1 MSELLDTL
9 SPNLRQLSI
18 LIDGISVGCF
28 TSPETCQSDWIRLQ
42 KNALGTFY
50 QTFEWCQAWQ
60 KKIGVRSN
68 IQPVIIIGKSAEGE
82 ALFILP
88 LQIRKRFG
96 FAVLEWLTQPENN
109 YGQGLFCNSFDE
121 KDWQIWFDKNMVAVL
136 ARVPNYDL
144 ATLINMP
151 DRVLGRV
158 NPLAT
163 LNTFVSAD
171 QSFLTRL
178 QPNFEKLQEAKRT
191 SRSISKIRRRDERLA
206 ELGHLEVQISTRGQI
221 ALTSLKEALQ
231 HKEFQLAELGV
242 HQFATQDLN
251 TFFGDLVE
259 KADEPNA
266 ALHIFRLQQS
276 GKTISA
282 LVGASY
288 AGTFWLMILSMS
300 RDGPL
305 QFSPGDYILRRSMAW
320 ACENNLQYYDFGMG
334 QSQYKEI
341 WADEEVQLYNYFAA
355 KTLKGLPLAALF
367 MFYNVAKRL
376 IKKTPFLKSVFF
388 QLRKW
393 LRGKKAV

>member
-1 MSELLDTL
+1 M
-9 SPNLRQLSI
+9 
-18 LIDGISVGCF
+18 IDGISVGCF

>member
-9 SPNLRQLSI
+9 SPNLRPLSI

-158 NPLAT
+158 NPLST

-242 HQFATQDLN
+242 HQFATEDLN

>member
-1 MSELLDTL
+1 M
-9 SPNLRQLSI
+9 
-18 LIDGISVGCF
+18 IDGISVGCF

-158 NPLAT
+158 NPLST

>member
-9 SPNLRQLSI
+9 SPTLRPQSI

-121 KDWQIWFDKNMVAVL
+121 KDWQIWFDRNKVAVL

-144 ATLINMP
+144 AILINMP

-376 IKKTPFLKSVFF
+376 IKNTPFLKSVFF

>member
-1 MSELLDTL
+1 M
-9 SPNLRQLSI
+9 
-18 LIDGISVGCF
+18 IDGISVGCF
-28 TSPETCQSDWIRLQ
+28 TSLETCQSDWIRLQ

-60 KKIGVRSN
+60 KKIGVQSN
-68 IQPVIIIGKSAEGE
+68 IQPVIIVGKSAEGKT
-82 ALFILP
+82 LFLLP

>member
-1 MSELLDTL
+1 M
-9 SPNLRQLSI
+9 
-18 LIDGISVGCF
+18 IDGIAVSCF
-28 TSPETCQSDWIRLQ
+28 TSIEACQSDWVDLQ
-42 KNALGTFY
+42 KNALGTYY
-50 QTFEWCQAWQ
+50 QTFGWCQAWQ
-60 KKIGVRSN
+60 KEIGVRSN
-68 IQPVIIIGKSAEGE
+68 IQPAIIIGKSNEGE

-88 LQIRKRFG
+88 LQIRRRFG
-96 FAVLEWLTQPENN
+96 FAVLEWLTQPEHN
-109 YGQGLFCNSFDE
+109 YGMGLFSKSLE
-121 KDWQIWFDKNMVAVL
+121 AKDWENWFNKNLSAVL
-136 ARVPNYDL
+136 SRVPNYDL

-151 DRVLGRV
+151 DHIFGAT
-158 NPLAT
+158 NPLST
-163 LNTFVSAD
+163 LNRFMSAD
-171 QSFLTRL
+171 QSFMTRL
-178 QPNFEKLQEAKRT
+178 QPNFEKLLETKRT

-206 ELGHLEVQISTRGQI
+206 ELGSLEVQIATRGQI
-221 ALTSLKEALQ
+221 ASTSVSEALH

-242 HQFATQDLN
+242 HGFATRDLN
-251 TFFGDLVE
+251 AFFGSLIE
-259 KADEPNA
+259 NEPNA

-305 QFSPGDYILRRSMAW
+305 QFSPGDYILRKSIAW
-320 ACENNLQYYDFGMG
+320 ACENNLQNYDFGMG

-341 WADEEVQLYNYFAA
+341 WADQEIQLYNYFAA

-376 IKKTPFLKSVFF
+376 IKNTPFLKSVFF
-388 QLRKW
+388 ELRKW

>member
-1 MSELLDTL
+1 M
-9 SPNLRQLSI
+9 
-18 LIDGISVGCF
+18 IDGVSVGCF

-121 KDWQIWFDKNMVAVL
+121 KDWQIWFDRNMVAVL

-158 NPLAT
+158 NPLST

-376 IKKTPFLKSVFF
+376 IKNTPFLKSVFF

>member
-1 MSELLDTL
+1 M
-9 SPNLRQLSI
+9 
-18 LIDGISVGCF
+18 IDGIAVSC
-28 TSPETCQSDWIRLQ
+28 SKSIETCQSDWVELQ
-42 KNALGTFY
+42 SNALGTYY
-50 QTFEWCQAWQ
+50 QTFAWCQAWQ
-60 KKIGVRSN
+60 KKIGVLSN
-68 IQPVIIIGKSAEGE
+68 IQPVIIIGKSNEGK
-82 ALFILP
+82 ALFLLP
-88 LQIRKRFG
+88 LQIRRRFG
-96 FAVLEWLTQPENN
+96 FSVLEWLTQPETN
-109 YGQGLFCNSFDE
+109 YGQGLFSYSTDVTE
-121 KDWQIWFDKNMVAVL
+121 WQIWFNKNMTAVL
-136 ARVPNYDL
+136 ARVPSYDL

-151 DRVLGRV
+151 DQVLGRV
-158 NPLAT
+158 NPLST

-178 QPNFEKLQEAKRT
+178 QTNFEKLQEAKRT

-206 ELGHLEVQISTRGQI
+206 ELGNLEVQISTRGQI
-221 ALTSLKEALQ
+221 ALTSLREALQ

-242 HQFATQDLN
+242 HQFATHDLN
-251 TFFGDLVE
+251 VFFGELVE

-288 AGTFWLMILSMS
+288 ADTFWLMILSMS

-341 WADEEVQLYNYFAA
+341 WADEEIQLYNYFAA

-367 MFYNVAKRL
+367 MFYNLAKRS
-376 IKKTPFLKSVFF
+376 IKNTPALKSFFF